1 MAQNTSDEMPYP
13 ASSVPQTHPV
23 RLATIGKLFGLNPI
37 SPDRARIL
45 ELGCADGS
53 NLLPLAQ
60 SYPSTQFVGVDAS
73 SSQIEAG
80 RKIADGAGL
89 GNVTLQQEEIGAFAP
104 VGDKFD
110 YIIVHDR
117 FSRVSAAE
125 REKILS
131 ICREALSEHGIVYIS
146 YNAFPG
152 WHMRGAL
159 REMVRFHVRQFP
171 DVAQRVAQA
180 RALVKFLAE
189 SVPTENNPYGLFLKN
204 ELEIAKN
211 ASDSYVRHEL
221 LEDNNQPFYFHEFAE
236 LAGKSGLQYLGETE
250 FSSMLATNYPP
261 SVQEALARVG
271 TTVVAMEQYM
281 DFLRNR
287 AFRQSLLVRQ
297 DAKLKRNVDASA
309 IRDCWFSSYL
319 RPTSAEPSLAAGQKE
334 EFKGASGASI
344 TTDNTLVKAVL
355 LTLSRVAP
363 NQMSFADLIRELRVN
378 LMGNTAVIRAPG
390 TDTQEEAFLAQQ
402 VFVLYA
408 RGVIEM
414 TGFPFP
420 AIGSPGEKPVAT
432 ALARYQALNC
442 RAIANLRHISLP
454 IDLFARHLLSLL
466 DGTKTRAELV
476 AAMIDKVQKNVL
488 NVQQNGGTIKDPEL
502 LQKLL
507 EPRLTAVLD
516 DMGRLGLLQPA

>member
-1 MAQNTSDEMPYP
+1 
-13 ASSVPQTHPV
+13 
-23 RLATIGKLFGLNPI
+23 
-37 SPDRARIL
+37 
-45 ELGCADGS
+45 
-53 NLLPLAQ
+53 
-60 SYPSTQFVGVDAS
+60 
-73 SSQIEAG
+73 
-80 RKIADGAGL
+80 
-89 GNVTLQQEEIGAFAP
+89 
-104 VGDKFD
+104 
-110 YIIVHDR
+110 
-117 FSRVSAAE
+117 
-125 REKILS
+125 
-131 ICREALSEHGIVYIS
+131 
-146 YNAFPG
+146 
-152 WHMRGAL
+152 
-159 REMVRFHVRQFP
+159 
-171 DVAQRVAQA
+171 
-180 RALVKFLAE
+180 
-189 SVPTENNPYGLFLKN
+189 
-204 ELEIAKN
+204 
-211 ASDSYVRHEL
+211 
-221 LEDNNQPFYFHEFAE
+221 
-236 LAGKSGLQYLGETE
+236 
-250 FSSMLATNYPP
+250 MLATNYPP